1 MWRWLTPAS
10 SPVPCHPADRNSNGA
25 SSWVSFGTDGG
36 FVHLVSP
43 PPLLPSMRNCT
54 TCTVH
59 TFAQLVKLCT
69 KGFLTFGLVAV
80 NMHRARCESCT
91 KDECT
96 DWSQT
101 HASALY
107 WSGLCI
113 ICIAHIVYRV
123 ACISGACVNAH
134 ADACTEA
141 LLVLCARRET
151 HIGSGSK
158 TPRAAPA
165 SWAPPSLAPPS
176 PARAGKLSGDW
187 VGIMRPKLGPENN
200 NNNVSP
206 ILFSKLRFDGSLGW
220 HCKIGSNEELLKN

>member
-96 DWSQT
+96 DWSQP

-107 WSGLCI
+107 WSFSPVQLSLYCL
-113 ICIAHIVYRV
+113 YRPY
-123 ACISGACVNAH
+123 CISC
-134 ADACTEA
+134 CLYFWCLRE
-141 LLVLCARRET
+141 CARWCVHWSSPCVVRAEGNP
-151 HIGSGSK
+151 HWQWEQNPAGS
-158 TPRAAPA
+158 A
-165 SWAPPSLAPPS
+165 S
-176 PARAGKLSGDW
+176 
-187 VGIMRPKLGPENN
+187 
-200 NNNVSP
+200 
-206 ILFSKLRFDGSLGW
+206 
-220 HCKIGSNEELLKN
+220 